1 MKHRSILVF
10 FILCMAL
17 TRSANAC
24 TDDCTPNELTIPPV
38 ISGEIPYISGGIGV
52 CEASAMRGIINDY
65 PLSLVFI
72 QKLGNRE
79 EFIADV
85 KVQVQDASQ
94 HLLLDIATEGP
105 YLFIKLPN
113 GKYLITATFNDVIK
127 QQWINVRQDKNQ
139 YVVFWWPIQ
148 DLQE

>member
-17 TRSANAC
+17 TMSANAC
-24 TDDCTPNELTIPPV
+24 TDDCTPNELTIPPLT
-38 ISGEIPYISGGIGV
+38 SGEITYFSGGIGI
-52 CEASAMRGIINDY
+52 CEASAMRNLINDY

-72 QKLGNRE
+72 QKLGERE

-85 KVQVQDASQ
+85 RVQVQDRYQ

-105 YLFIKLPN
+105 YMLMNLPKR
-113 GKYLITATFNDVIK
+113 KYLITAEFNEVIK
-127 QQWINVRQDKNQ
+127 QQWVNVSPDKTQ
-139 YVVFWWPIQ
+139 QVVFWWPIQ